1 LYYSISAGRTVKLEM
16 HLTLLGLA
24 GCTGLVG
31 TSLSGTSAH
40 EFQWRSPVLSAL
52 PGPVPDN
59 FGVDSAGNAVV
70 QLGVQFGEG
79 IASVDAV
86 VSDIP
91 DGCSLDN
98 VPDDKLADGLVLGAS
113 LGAVGAPDGLD
124 VPTVVLVAS
133 VVPALL
139 SHLA

>member
-1 LYYSISAGRTVKLEM
+1 M
-16 HLTLLGLA
+16 
-24 GCTGLVG
+24 
-31 TSLSGTSAH
+31 
-40 EFQWRSPVLSAL
+40 
-52 PGPVPDN
+52 
-59 FGVDSAGNAVV
+59 DSAGNAVV
-70 QLGVQFGEG
+70 ELGVQFGEG
-79 IASVDAV
+79 ITSVDAV
-86 VSDIP
+86 VGDIP
-91 DGCSLDN
+91 DGSSLDN

>member
-1 LYYSISAGRTVKLEM
+1 M
-16 HLTLLGLA
+16 
-24 GCTGLVG
+24 
-31 TSLSGTSAH
+31 
-40 EFQWRSPVLSAL
+40 
-52 PGPVPDN
+52 
-59 FGVDSAGNAVV
+59 DSAGNAVV

-113 LGAVGAPDGLD
+113 LGAVGAPDGLHMA
-124 VPTVVLVAS
+124 PVVLVAP
-133 VVPALL
+133 VVTPLL
-139 SHLA
+139 GHGG